1 MLPIAPKFIKK
12 MEKEFDAFIKLYRK
26 RTFEKI
32 GAYPY
37 DPDE

>member
-12 MEKEFDAFIKLYRK
+12 MEKEFDAFIAMYRK
-26 RTFEKI
+26 RTLEKI

-37 DPDE
+37 ASDE